1 MIDFNTLHPA
11 IREMVPKF
19 IEAVKNE
26 LGIDLL
32 VTSGMRTFEQQQAL
46 YDQGRAKPG
55 QIVTKAK
62 PGTSFHN
69 YGLAIDIVPLLEGKP
84 NWKSKDFARIA
95 EIGKRIGFS
104 WGGDWKSFKDLPHF
118 EYPPNTSYRALLD
131 LHNSGKV
138 DSQGF
143 VLLDGVSND

>member
-1 MIDFNTLHPA
+1 MIDINTLHPA
-11 IREMVPKF
+11 IREMVTKF
-19 IEAVKNE
+19 IEDVKNE

-46 YDQGRAKPG
+46 YDQGRTKPG

-69 YGLAIDIVPLLEGKP
+69 YGLAIDIVPLLAGKP

-118 EYPPNTSYRALLD
+118 EYPPQTSYKILLS
-131 LHNSGKV
+131 LHEEGKV
-138 DSQGF
+138 DKEGF
-143 VLLDGVSND
+143 VLI